1 LPRADATSPEI
12 FTIAMLSAEQYM
24 RQALD
29 LARLA
34 EGRTRPNPA
43 VGAVVVAD
51 GHVVGE
57 GYHPEAGQPHAE
69 IFALRAAGEA
79 ARGADM
85 YVTLEPCSHHGRTGP
100 CTEAILAAGL
110 RRVFI
115 GTQDPNPLVA
125 GRGIARLRGAGVEVA
140 CGILEGECRR
150 LIAPFAKHITTGL
163 PYVTL
168 KSAVTLDGKTA
179 TSTGD
184 SQWITNAASRAYVH
198 RVRDKV
204 DAVVVGIGTVLKD
217 NPRLTTRLVEGGG
230 RDALRVVVDSRL
242 QIPGDAALLH
252 LDSPVGTLIA
262 TTGQASSERYS
273 AIARENVEI
282 LTVSERA
289 GRVDLVAL
297 LGELGRRGIQSLLL
311 EGGAVLNQAFLE
323 AGLVDRMMV
332 FVAPKVL
339 GGNDG
344 KGIFT
349 GCGAASLAQAVRL
362 REIRTSRFDDDILI
376 EGEVMPCLPA

>member
-1 LPRADATSPEI
+1 
-12 FTIAMLSAEQYM
+12 M
-24 RQALD
+24 RQALE

-43 VGAVVVAD
+43 VGALVVA
-51 GHVVGE
+51 GGGVVGE

-79 ARGADM
+79 ARGADL

-115 GTQDPNPLVA
+115 GTRDPNPLVA
-125 GRGIARLRGAGVEVA
+125 GRGIARLRDAGVEVV

-150 LIAPFAKHITTGL
+150 LIAPFAKHVTTGL
-163 PYVTL
+163 PYVIL

-184 SQWITNAASRAYVH
+184 SQWITNVASRAHVH
-198 RVRDKV
+198 QLRDKV

-217 NPRLTTRLVEGGG
+217 NPRLTTRLADGGG
-230 RDALRVVVDSRL
+230 RDALRVVVDSHL
-242 QIPGDAALLH
+242 KIPADAALLH
-252 LDSPVGTLIA
+252 LDSPAGTLIA
-262 TTGQASSERYS
+262 TTGQASPDRLT
-273 AIARENVEI
+273 AVTRDNVEV
-282 LTVSERA
+282 LPVAERA
-289 GRVDLVAL
+289 GRVDLAAL
-297 LGELGRRGIQSLLL
+297 VGELGRRGIQSLLL

-323 AGLVDRMMV
+323 AGLVDRMMI

-339 GGNDG
+339 GGSDG
-344 KGIFT
+344 KGIFA
-349 GCGAASLAQAVRL
+349 GHGVASLAEAVQL
-362 REIRTSRFDDDILI
+362 QEIRTSRFDDDILI
-376 EGEVMPCLPA
+376 EGEVKACLPA